1 MKKLKL
7 LLVLMVMVVAV
18 TACNRSQKDNDTPNS
33 SSEIPT
39 EEEDDEIEFEEIG
52 QETADEILENCLSD
66 LKCRAIFS
74 EYTDIDDISVYL
86 YSVVDENN
94 EELDQ
99 MLAVSAV
106 SGEVMV
112 YDTDNDRLLPYDRF
126 KYYIDDG
133 KSPASWDSSYYLS
146 PRTVNLEPAD
156 DNSFEFSIIKDN
168 KDEPELTGV
177 AYVSQDDTHEAVYE
191 NEDEDVSLTFV
202 NKGDTLEIRDNGNI
216 SGVAGIYERQ
226 D

>member
-1 MKKLKL
+1 
-7 LLVLMVMVVAV
+7 MVMVVAV

-156 DNSFEFSIIKDN
+156 DNSFEFSITKDN

>member
-1 MKKLKL
+1 
-7 LLVLMVMVVAV
+7 MVMVVAV
-18 TACNRSQKDNDTPNS
+18 SACSRSQKDNDTPNS

-39 EEEDDEIEFEEIG
+39 EEEDDEIEFEEIE

-146 PRTVNLEPAD
+146 PRTVKLEPAD

-191 NEDEDVSLTFV
+191 NEDENVSLTFV

>member
-7 LLVLMVMVVAV
+7 LLVLMVTVVAV
-18 TACNRSQKDNDTPNS
+18 SACNRSQKDNDTPNS
-33 SSEIPT
+33 SSEIST
-39 EEEDDEIEFEEIG
+39 EEEDDEIEFEEIE
-52 QETADEILENCLSD
+52 QETADEILENCLAD

-133 KSPASWDSSYYLS
+133 KSPASWDSSYYLP

-191 NEDEDVSLTFV
+191 NEDENVSLTFV